1 MRSYSACRKITE
13 WAESGARCAGV
24 PRTSTTG
31 TSGSGFPDPVLHGP
45 AQERAE
51 GSWLSHADAASSVMM
66 QVPGAGPFI
75 GALLPVRLTGG
86 YTVTYGV
93 WVGVRPEDLQRAF
106 RVWWEPDYLDLRLN
120 GLLANVIQPWGLL
133 AAPVHLAVRD
143 PEQTPYCVSSPNAV
157 FAGVLDD
164 EWPHE
169 TVLATL
175 P

>member
-1 MRSYSACRKITE
+1 MCGRATDVHNRHV
-13 WAESGARCAGV
+13 RF
-24 PRTSTTG
+24 RL
-31 TSGSGFPDPVLHGP
+31 PDPVLHSP

-66 QVPGAGPFI
+66 LIPGAGPFI
-75 GALLPVRLTGG
+75 RALLPVRLTGG

-106 RVWWEPDYLDLRLN
+106 RVWWQADYLDLRLT

-143 PEQTPYCVSSPNAV
+143 PEQTPYCVSSTAR
-157 FAGVLDD
+157 
-164 EWPHE
+164 W
-169 TVLATL
+169 L
-175 P
+175 PASPTTSGRTRPFWTPCLRPPV